1 MCFSITLGVEHHVS
15 DAAPITEIDKD
26 ETTVI
31 PTTLNPTHK
40 GNPTARIISTE
51 GATVV
56 SAFPVTKRIQSHVL
70 PSKELSELSKYS
82 CGT

>member
-1 MCFSITLGVEHHVS
+1 MCFGITLGIEHYLS

-40 GNPTARIISTE
+40 GNPAARIISTK
-51 GATVV
+51 GTTVV
-56 SAFPVTKRIQSHVL
+56 SAFPITKRV
-70 PSKELSELSKYS
+70 
-82 CGT
+82 

>member
-1 MCFSITLGVEHHVS
+1 MCFGITLGIEHYLS

-26 ETTVI
+26 ETAVI

-40 GNPTARIISTE
+40 GNPTAGIISTK

-56 SAFPVTKRIQSHVL
+56 SAFPVT
-70 PSKELSELSKYS
+70 
-82 CGT
+82 

>member
-1 MCFSITLGVEHHVS
+1 MCFVITLGIEHYLS

-26 ETTVI
+26 ETAVI

-40 GNPTARIISTE
+40 GNLTARIISTK

-56 SAFPVTKRIQSHVL
+56 RAFPVT
-70 PSKELSELSKYS
+70 
-82 CGT
+82 